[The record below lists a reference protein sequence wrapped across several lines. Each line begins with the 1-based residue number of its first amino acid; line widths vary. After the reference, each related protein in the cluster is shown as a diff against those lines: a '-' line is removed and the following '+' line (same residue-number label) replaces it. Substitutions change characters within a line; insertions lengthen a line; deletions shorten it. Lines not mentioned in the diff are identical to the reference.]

1 MINPNIHVQKC
12 EQLDAAIV
20 EIAALKQQLQSAREE
35 LQEERRVALRFRRI
49 ALELCN
55 NDGGW
60 LASKYL
66 ELSEGKS

>member
-35 LQEERRVALRFRRI
+35 LQRLTAERDELRRQAQDWR
-49 ALELCN
+49 ELVERL
-55 NDGGW
+55 GREMAV
-60 LASKYL
+60 LK
-66 ELSEGKS
+66 LSLSN